1 MSKIQICLATNNQHK
16 IVELQ
21 QMLSDTFEVKTLNE
35 IGCFEE
41 IEETG
46 TTFEENSKIKADYI
60 FNKYGLNI
68 IADDSGLEVE
78 ALNNEPGVFSA
89 RYGGLPTNHEKNI
102 STLLLNLG
110 DSKNRNARFRTV
122 ITLIFEG
129 STYFFE
135 GEINGSILN
144 KKRGN
149 EGFGYDPIFVPEGFN
164 ETFAE
169 MDSIQKNKISHRGI
183 AIQKMIA
190 FLKTKKE
197 NNE

>member
-1 MSKIQICLATNNQHK
+1 MNKIQICLATNNQHK

-21 QMLSDTFEVKTLNE
+21 QMLGNTFDLKTLNE

-89 RYGGLPTNHEKNI
+89 RYGGLPSNHENNI
-102 STLLLNLG
+102 TKLLLNLG

-149 EGFGYDPIFVPEGFN
+149 EGFGYDPIFVPEGFT

>member
-21 QMLSDTFEVKTLNE
+21 QMLSDTFDVKTLNE

-46 TTFEENSKIKADYI
+46 STFEENSKIKADYI

>member
-1 MSKIQICLATNNQHK
+1 MNKIQICLATNNQHK

-21 QMLSDTFEVKTLNE
+21 QMLGNTFDLKTLNE

-102 STLLLNLG
+102 SKLLLNLG

-149 EGFGYDPIFVPEGFN
+149 EGFGYDPIFVPEGFT

-190 FLKTKKE
+190 FFKTKKE

>member
-21 QMLSDTFEVKTLNE
+21 QMLGDTFDLKTLNE

-46 TTFEENSKIKADYI
+46 ATFEENSKIKADYI
-60 FNKYGLNI
+60 FKKYGLNI

-78 ALNNEPGVFSA
+78 TLNNEPGVFSA

-102 STLLLNLG
+102 TKLLLNLG
-110 DSKNRNARFRTV
+110 NAKNRNAKFRTV

-135 GEINGSILN
+135 GAINGTILY

-149 EGFGYDPIFVPEGFN
+149 EGFGYDPIFMPEGF
-164 ETFAE
+164 TVSFAE
-169 MDSIQKNKISHRGI
+169 MDSTQKNKISHRGI
-183 AIQKMIA
+183 AIQKMFA
-190 FLKTKKE
+190 FFKTKKA

>member
-21 QMLSDTFEVKTLNE
+21 QMLGDTFDLKTLNE

-46 TTFEENSKIKADYI
+46 ATFEENSKIKADYI
-60 FNKYGLNI
+60 FKKYGLNI

-89 RYGGLPTNHEKNI
+89 RYGGLPTNHENNI
-102 STLLLNLG
+102 TKLLLNLG
-110 DSKNRNARFRTV
+110 DAKNRNARFRTV

-135 GEINGSILN
+135 GAINGTILY
-144 KKRGN
+144 KKIGN
-149 EGFGYDPIFVPEGFN
+149 EGFGYDPIFMPEGFN
-164 ETFAE
+164 VSFAE
-169 MDSIQKNKISHRGI
+169 MDSTQKNKISHRGI

-190 FLKTKKE
+190 FFKAKKE

>member
-1 MSKIQICLATNNQHK
+1 MNKIQICLATNNQHK

-21 QMLSDTFEVKTLNE
+21 QMLSDTFDVKTLNE

>member
-1 MSKIQICLATNNQHK
+1 MNKIQICLATNNHHK
-16 IVELQ
+16 VVELQ
-21 QMLSDTFEVKTLNE
+21 QMLGDAFELKTLNE
-35 IGCFEE
+35 IGFTEE

-46 TTFEENSKIKADYI
+46 ATFEENSKIKADYI
-60 FNKYGLNI
+60 FKKYGLNI
-68 IADDSGLEVE
+68 IADDSGLEVK

-89 RYGGLPTNHEKNI
+89 RYGGVPTNHEKNI
-102 STLLLNLG
+102 SKLLLNLG
-110 DSKNRNARFRTV
+110 EAKNRNARFRTV

-135 GEINGSILN
+135 GEINGTILY

-149 EGFGYDPIFVPEGFN
+149 KGFGYDSIFMPDGYTVS
-164 ETFAE
+164 FAE
-169 MDSIQKNKISHRGI
+169 MDSTEKNKISHRGI

-190 FLKTKKE
+190 FLTPKKE

>member
-21 QMLSDTFEVKTLNE
+21 QMLSDTFDVKTLNE

>member
-1 MSKIQICLATNNQHK
+1 MNKIQICLATNNQHK

-21 QMLSDTFEVKTLNE
+21 QMLGDTFDLKTLNE

-89 RYGGLPTNHEKNI
+89 RYGGLPSNHENNI
-102 STLLLNLG
+102 TKLLLNLG

-149 EGFGYDPIFVPEGFN
+149 EGFGYDPIFVPEGFT

-183 AIQKMIA
+183 AIQKMIT
-190 FLKTKKE
+190 FFKTKKE